1 MGKLLEKKKIKGIDK
16 LPGQCYTIITE
27 RGKNRKEHKMSIDV
41 MMERYNM
48 SYEEAVEILNEL
60 FAE

>member
-1 MGKLLEKKKIKGIDK
+1 
-16 LPGQCYTIITE
+16 
-27 RGKNRKEHKMSIDV
+27 MSICE

-60 FAE
+60 FAEQRTDPTGVFFYWRAAQGPGRREFGLIGDL

>member
-1 MGKLLEKKKIKGIDK
+1 
-16 LPGQCYTIITE
+16 
-27 RGKNRKEHKMSIDV
+27 MSICE

-60 FAE
+60 FAEQRTDPTGVFFLLARRPGPGRREFGLIGDL